1 MESESEEKKE
11 MLIIDGNAFYEID
24 LECVKKKKQCAQTVH
39 PEKKTDRINSRNMK
53 DKDNIRQHDNNPA
66 VVTVATSAA
75 AIAASA
81 VIVSA
86 QAQKDDDPEDITA
99 GIISA

>member
-1 MESESEEKKE
+1 MRLQLQKMEKSDMGSESEEKKE

-53 DKDNIRQHDNNPA
+53 DMDNIRQH
-66 VVTVATSAA
+66 
-75 AIAASA
+75 
-81 VIVSA
+81 
-86 QAQKDDDPEDITA
+86 E
-99 GIISA
+99 